1 MKLMFTEDELIN
13 IVNRLKEDMGSTA
26 LDMFLTGE
34 GDKVQSVMKA
44 IVTTQPNTDGRII
57 PVVPIIGDKAYLE
70 FERNGSKS
78 GISVKWFDKYII
90 GDTLLDKNRTQTIA
104 RDAFKNKQICEVDG
118 VKYVTIEVSSIN

>member
-1 MKLMFTEDELIN
+1 MFTRDELIKV
-13 IVNRLKEDMGSTA
+13 IDRLKEEMGSTA

-44 IVTTQPNTDGRII
+44 IVQTQPNLDNRII
-57 PVVPIIGDKAYLE
+57 PVVPVLGDKAYLE

-118 VKYVTIEVSSIN
+118 IKYVILDVSSIN